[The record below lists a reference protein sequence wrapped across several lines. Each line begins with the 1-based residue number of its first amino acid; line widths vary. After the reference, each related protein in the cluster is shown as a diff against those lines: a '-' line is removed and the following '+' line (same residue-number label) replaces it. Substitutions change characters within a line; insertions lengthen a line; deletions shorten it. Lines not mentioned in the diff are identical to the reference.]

1 MEFITIHELSRQFNI
16 SARSVRYRLL
26 RLIDARKFKNGEDY
40 RREDYV
46 DPQHFLWKINPESFL
61 RKTQLQRT
69 TPPIEPALTVNESG
83 NQPLSDR
90 QPSVNPMGNHH
101 PDSPESANDPATPG
115 VNHDDPAVNHGSQSV
130 NHRGNQFANKAETTV
145 HPPVQQGIER
155 EVIDILKTQ
164 LTVKD
169 TQIKDLT
176 QQVYGVNEL
185 NLKLNAALLQNGEK
199 IENLLQLTGGKMAE
213 GSTEIPMEAKLPAK
227 ENDPAQ
233 QSSQEPRQA
242 AA

>member
-1 MEFITIHELSRQFNI
+1 MEFITVHELSRQFNI

-46 DPQHFLWKINPESFL
+46 DPQHFVWKINPESFL
-61 RKTQLQRT
+61 RETQLQRT
-69 TPPIEPALTVNESG
+69 SPPTEPALVVNESG
-83 NQPLSDR
+83 NQPLTDR
-90 QPSVNPMGNHH
+90 QPVVHTSGNHH
-101 PDSPESANDPATPG
+101 PGSPQSANNPVTPG
-115 VNHDDPAVNHGSQSV
+115 VNHGSQSV
-130 NHRGNQFANKAETTV
+130 NHRGNQFANKAEATV
-145 HPPVQQGIER
+145 HTVALQGIER
-155 EVIDILKTQ
+155 EMIDMLKTQ

-176 QQVYGVNEL
+176 QQVNGVNEL

-213 GSTEIPMEAKLPAK
+213 GSTETPLEDKLH
-227 ENDPAQ
+227 EGTQ
-233 QSSQEPRQA
+233 QGPQEPRQA